1 MKLSMRFSVPLW
13 TLLVF
18 SAFLKSSQAQNISNC
33 ATGTLNITTTTTTAD
48 VTFQLDP
55 NCSLTVGS
63 NMSENS
69 LITGLTPGAV
79 YHIVL
84 NCSGSCNVSNITTKP
99 ETVSLTVTNITT
111 SSMFVSWTKPVGS
124 SSFYK
129 VQWTVGGTNF
139 SVNVNV
145 TSYTIT
151 NLTAGV
157 QYEITVTAVADDNYT
172 EGQSAT
178 VTIYTKPEKV
188 NDLNVSEIRT
198 SSIFLNW
205 TEPQGQRSFYRV
217 EWTDGTINMNKTVT
231 ETKVNVTELTPGANY
246 TFTVIAVA
254 GDNNTQSDVATLS
267 QYTKPEKVNDLNVSE
282 IRTSSIFLN
291 WTEPQGQRSFY
302 RVEWT
307 DGTINM
313 NKTVTETK
321 VNVTELTPGVN
332 YTFTVIAVAGD
343 NSTQSDVATLSQY
356 TKPEVVT
363 SLSAVNVT
371 TSSVF
376 VSWTKPVGNS
386 SFYKVQWTNFS
397 VNVNVTSYTITNL
410 TAGVQYEIT
419 VTAVADDNYT
429 EGQNA
434 TVTIYTKP
442 EKVNDLT
449 VSEIRTSSIFLNWT
463 EPQGQRSFYR
473 VEWTDGT
480 INMNK
485 TVTETKVNVTE
496 LTPGV
501 NYTFTVIAVAGDNN
515 TQSDVAT
522 LSQYTKPEKVND
534 LNVSEIRT
542 SSIFLNWTEPQGQRS
557 FYRVEWTDGTIN
569 MNKTVT
575 ETKVN
580 VTELTPGVNYTF
592 TVIAVA
598 GDNNTQ
604 SDVATLSQYTKPE
617 VVTSLSAVNVTTSSV
632 FVSWTKPVGNSSFY
646 KVQWTVG
653 GTSASVTV
661 SDTFKNI
668 INLTAGVQY
677 EINVTA
683 VAGDGSTKGQ
693 SATVTNYTKP
703 EKVNDLT
710 VSEIRTSS
718 IFLNWTE
725 PQGQRSFYRVEWTDG
740 TINMNKTVTE
750 TKVNV
755 TELTPGAN
763 YTFTVIA
770 VAGDNNTQSDVATLS
785 QYTKPEV
792 VTSLSAVN
800 VTTSSVFVSWTK
812 PVGSSSFYKVQWT
825 NFSVNVS
832 DTFKSITNLTAGVQ
846 YEITVT
852 AVADDNCTEGQ
863 NATVTIYT
871 KPEKVND
878 LTVSEIRTSSIF
890 LNWTEPQGQRSFYRV
905 EWTDG
910 TINMNKTVTETKVNV
925 TELTPG
931 ANYTFTVIAVAGD
944 NNTQSDVATLSQYT
958 KPEVVTSLSAVNVT
972 TSSVFVSWTKPV
984 GSSSFYIV
992 QWTNFSVNV
1001 SDTFKSIT
1009 NLTAGVQYEITV
1021 TAVADDN
1028 CTEGQNAT
1036 VTIYTKPEKVNDLTV
1051 SEIRTSSIFLNWT
1064 EPQGQRSFYRVEWTD
1079 GTINM
1084 NKTVT
1089 ETKVN
1094 VTELTPG
1101 ANYTFTVIAV
1111 AGDNNTQS
1119 DVATLSQY
1127 TKPEVV
1133 TSLSAVNVTT
1143 SSVFVSWT
1151 KPVGSSSFYIV
1162 QWTNFSVN
1170 VSDTFKS
1177 ITNLT
1182 AGVQYEITVTAVAGD
1197 GSTEGQS
1204 ATVTNYTKP
1213 EKVNDL
1219 TVSEIR
1225 TSSIFLNW
1233 TEPQGQRSFYR
1244 VEWTDGTINMNKT
1257 VTETKVNVTELTP
1270 GANYTFT
1277 VIAVAG
1283 DNNTQ
1288 SDVATL
1294 SQYTKPEVV
1303 TSLSAVNVTTSS
1315 VFVSW
1320 TKPVGSSSFYKVQWT
1335 VGGTSASVT
1344 VSDTFKNIIN
1354 LTAGVQYEI
1363 TVTAV
1368 AGDGSTEGQ
1377 SATVTN
1383 YTKPEKVNDLTVSEI
1398 RTSSIFLNWTEPQG
1412 QRSFY
1417 RVEWT
1422 DGTINM
1428 NKTVTETKVNVTE
1441 LTPGVNY
1448 TFTVI
1453 AVAGDNNTQ
1462 SDVATLSQYT
1472 KPEVVTSLSAVN
1484 VTTSSIFVSWTKPV
1498 GNSSFYKV
1506 QWTVGGTSAS
1516 INVNETFYNI
1526 INLTA
1531 GVQYEITVTAVADDN
1546 CTEGQNATVTIYTKP
1561 EKVNDLTVSEIRMS
1575 SIFLNWTEPQ
1585 GQRSF
1590 YRVEWTDGTINMNKT
1605 VTETKVN
1612 VTELTPGANYT
1623 FTVIAVAGDNNTQ
1636 SDVATLSQ
1644 YTKPEVVTSLSA
1656 VNVTT
1661 SSVFVSWTKPV
1672 GSSSF
1677 YIVQWTVGGTS
1688 ASVTVSDTFKSITNL
1703 TAGVQYEITV
1713 TAVAGDGST
1722 KGQSA
1727 TVTNYTK
1734 PEKVNDLTV
1743 SEIRT
1748 SSIFLNWTEPQG
1760 QRSFY
1765 RVEWT
1770 DGTINMN
1777 KTVTETK
1784 VNVTELTP
1792 GVNYTFTVIAVAGD
1806 NNTQSDVATLSQYTK
1821 PEVVT
1826 SLSAVNVTTSSI
1838 FVSWTKPVG
1847 NSSFFKVQW
1856 TVGGTSA
1863 SINVNE
1869 TFYNIINLTA
1879 GVQYEITV
1887 TAVAGDGSTKGQ
1899 SATVTNYTR
1908 PEKPGNIS
1916 VTEGT
1921 NTLSIS
1927 WILPRGNI
1935 SYYQVKI
1942 SNENLVFTN
1951 SSQTMATTTSFTY
1964 LKPGRLYNITVTAF
1978 AGNFWNTSDQVSFAT
1993 VPKPPGSI
2001 IFSSRSNSSL
2011 QLQWATPDEMIGA
2024 PDIIYSITYQ
2034 AVGGLSQNT
2043 TSTQNNTL
2051 LSLLDSGTNYT
2062 VTVKTTGP
2070 GNLSSTVVQNSSFTL
2085 PNPVRN
2091 LIVSLESTTSLN
2103 VNWSNPLG
2111 VKSYYIY
2118 LVDTYND
2125 TGGLIYS
2132 TNITNNSISVPNL
2145 NPGTN
2150 YSVTVRTKAAEGS
2163 ESTVEKGFSYTM
2175 PKPVTNITVESVTT
2189 TSIKLTWSRQNDYKP
2204 SYSYLVIARQS
2215 GSEIKND
2222 STKNETYTFY
2232 NLTSG
2237 ELYTFSVFT
2246 VIAGVKSTEENT
2258 QSYTMPEAVSNI
2270 TAVGTTTSL
2279 SVSWTLVTG
2288 KVSSYS
2294 VVLNSAGQLVNSTD
2308 VNNQTT
2314 NIVFVDLTPGV
2325 IYCVQ
2330 LITKSGPFQSNSSPV
2345 CDATFP
2351 NPPGSITVQSQT
2363 VNSINFTW
2371 ALPQN
2376 MNHNQYNFSVTT
2388 TNNTFVTKDNW
2399 FLLGNLPSGSPYNIS
2414 VVTVGVTGYKSTSV
2428 TTVNYTRPFPVSNL
2442 TQTEITTNA
2451 VTLVWTQQESKLSYS
2466 YWVQVTN
2473 ESNVTVNKLNVNITN
2488 ATIRNLR
2495 SGSNFN
2501 FTVTTLTADGT
2512 QADPVTVS
2520 YFTRPYGIT
2529 ELEAETINTTA
2540 INLNWTK
2547 PAEYRADYKYRVA
2560 TSGCAYKNNTLGQET
2575 IQISGLDP
2583 GTNCTFCVSVM
2594 AANGIEG
2601 QTVCTSQYTK
2611 PETVQPTISGH
2622 SNSSITVTWMKPKG
2636 NVERYSL
2643 YLTPNTTI
2651 QSLNSLNTSYQF
2663 ENLSAGRA
2671 YSVMLTTI
2679 SGPFNASSELV
2690 TNATLPNPPGT
2701 IEILNKTTSSIETQW
2716 TEAPLMTGANF
2727 YYRLTYTSSQQ
2738 SNNTNTTNT
2747 RMNISSL
2754 SSGTSYNISVKT
2766 VGELEF
2772 QSEMVYVYM
2781 VTTRPLAVQ
2790 ELTATPG
2797 ETHIT
2802 VNWTNPPDYK
2812 NSYKY
2817 FLSWNQTNS
2826 QMQNCTVTQT
2836 MYNITNL
2843 EPGQCYSIYVTTE
2856 TSDETRGAPVMITKC
2871 TNASPVTILGC
2882 QGPNDNTAQ
2891 IILSCTTP
2899 HGQHTGFQMIVNGN
2913 NISAT
2918 ASCNYTIS
2926 GLNHNTIYNVTVITL
2941 SHGNPSIPVYRECST
2956 GIPITTIAVGVSVAV
2971 FLILFSV
2978 LIAFIIY
2985 WKRLAKKES
2994 PDIQIESLRAK
3005 VSVAV
3010 SVEDF
3015 EAYYKKQRADSN
3027 CGFAEEFEDLK
3038 VVGTAQ
3044 SKLHALN
3051 VENKPKNR
3059 YNNVLPYDSSRVK
3072 LSILHGSPSDDY
3084 INANYMPGYNSR
3096 KEFIAAQGPLP
3107 TTVND
3112 FWRMIW
3118 EKNVQTLVMLTRC
3131 NEQGR
3136 VKCEQYWSSG
3146 TKRCDNIIVKATSEI
3161 TLEDWTLR
3169 DFDIKNV
3176 KTAETRAVRHFHFT
3190 AWPDHGVPETTELLI
3205 SFRHLVREHMN
3216 QYSKHSPT
3224 VVHCSA
3230 GVGRTGT
3237 FIAIDRLIFQIER
3250 ENTVDVFG
3258 IVHDL
3263 RMHRPLM
3270 VQTEDQYVFLNQCA
3284 LDIIRSRTGTNVDL
3298 IYQNTAAIYENI
3310 GPKKGAPKNGYH
3322 NS

>member
-178 VTIYTKPEKV
+178 VTIYTKPE
-188 NDLNVSEIRT
+188 
-198 SSIFLNW
+198 
-205 TEPQGQRSFYRV
+205 
-217 EWTDGTINMNKTVT
+217 
-231 ETKVNVTELTPGANY
+231 
-246 TFTVIAVA
+246 
-254 GDNNTQSDVATLS
+254 
-267 QYTKPEKVNDLNVSE
+267 
-282 IRTSSIFLN
+282 
-291 WTEPQGQRSFY
+291 
-302 RVEWT
+302 
-307 DGTINM
+307 
-313 NKTVTETK
+313 
-321 VNVTELTPGVN
+321 
-332 YTFTVIAVAGD
+332 
-343 NSTQSDVATLSQY
+343 
-356 TKPEVVT
+356 VVT

-376 VSWTKPVGNS
+376 VSWTKPVGS
-386 SFYKVQWTNFS
+386 
-397 VNVNVTSYTITNL
+397 
-410 TAGVQYEIT
+410 
-419 VTAVADDNYT
+419 
-429 EGQNA
+429 
-434 TVTIYTKP
+434 
-442 EKVNDLT
+442 
-449 VSEIRTSSIFLNWT
+449 
-463 EPQGQRSFYR
+463 
-473 VEWTDGT
+473 
-480 INMNK
+480 
-485 TVTETKVNVTE
+485 
-496 LTPGV
+496 
-501 NYTFTVIAVAGDNN
+501 
-515 TQSDVAT
+515 
-522 LSQYTKPEKVND
+522 
-534 LNVSEIRT
+534 
-542 SSIFLNWTEPQGQRS
+542 
-557 FYRVEWTDGTIN
+557 
-569 MNKTVT
+569 
-575 ETKVN
+575 
-580 VTELTPGVNYTF
+580 
-592 TVIAVA
+592 
-598 GDNNTQ
+598 
-604 SDVATLSQYTKPE
+604 
-617 VVTSLSAVNVTTSSV
+617 
-632 FVSWTKPVGNSSFY
+632 SSFY

-677 EINVTA
+677 EITVTA
-683 VAGDGSTKGQ
+683 VAGDGSTEGQ
-693 SATVTNYTKP
+693 SATVTN
-703 EKVNDLT
+703 
-710 VSEIRTSS
+710 
-718 IFLNWTE
+718 
-725 PQGQRSFYRVEWTDG
+725 
-740 TINMNKTVTE
+740 
-750 TKVNV
+750 
-755 TELTPGAN
+755 
-763 YTFTVIA
+763 
-770 VAGDNNTQSDVATLS
+770 
-785 QYTKPEV
+785 YTKPEV

-812 PVGSSSFYKVQWT
+812 PVGSSSFYK
-825 NFSVNVS
+825 
-832 DTFKSITNLTAGVQ
+832 
-846 YEITVT
+846 
-852 AVADDNCTEGQ
+852 
-863 NATVTIYT
+863 
-871 KPEKVND
+871 
-878 LTVSEIRTSSIF
+878 
-890 LNWTEPQGQRSFYRV
+890 
-905 EWTDG
+905 
-910 TINMNKTVTETKVNV
+910 
-925 TELTPG
+925 
-931 ANYTFTVIAVAGD
+931 
-944 NNTQSDVATLSQYT
+944 
-958 KPEVVTSLSAVNVT
+958 
-972 TSSVFVSWTKPV
+972 
-984 GSSSFYIV
+984 V

-1344 VSDTFKNIIN
+1344 VSDTFKNITNLTAGVQYEITVTAVAGDGSTEGQSATVTNYTKPEVVTSLSAVNVTTSSVFVSWTKPVGSSSFYKVQWTVGGTSASVTVSDTFKNITN

-1453 AVAGDNNTQ
+1453 AVAGDN
-1462 SDVATLSQYT
+1462 S
-1472 KPEVVTSLSAVN
+1472 
-1484 VTTSSIFVSWTKPV
+1484 
-1498 GNSSFYKV
+1498 
-1506 QWTVGGTSAS
+1506 
-1516 INVNETFYNI
+1516 
-1526 INLTA
+1526 
-1531 GVQYEITVTAVADDN
+1531 
-1546 CTEGQNATVTIYTKP
+1546 
-1561 EKVNDLTVSEIRMS
+1561 
-1575 SIFLNWTEPQ
+1575 
-1585 GQRSF
+1585 
-1590 YRVEWTDGTINMNKT
+1590 
-1605 VTETKVN
+1605 
-1612 VTELTPGANYT
+1612 
-1623 FTVIAVAGDNNTQ
+1623 TQ

-1672 GSSSF
+1672 GNSSF
-1677 YIVQWTVGGTS
+1677 YKVQWTVGGTS
-1688 ASVTVSDTFKSITNL
+1688 ASV
-1703 TAGVQYEITV
+1703 
-1713 TAVAGDGST
+1713 
-1722 KGQSA
+1722 
-1727 TVTNYTK
+1727 
-1734 PEKVNDLTV
+1734 
-1743 SEIRT
+1743 
-1748 SSIFLNWTEPQG
+1748 
-1760 QRSFY
+1760 
-1765 RVEWT
+1765 
-1770 DGTINMN
+1770 
-1777 KTVTETK
+1777 
-1784 VNVTELTP
+1784 
-1792 GVNYTFTVIAVAGD
+1792 
-1806 NNTQSDVATLSQYTK
+1806 
-1821 PEVVT
+1821 
-1826 SLSAVNVTTSSI
+1826 
-1838 FVSWTKPVG
+1838 
-1847 NSSFFKVQW
+1847 
-1856 TVGGTSA
+1856 
-1863 SINVNE
+1863 NVNE

-2414 VVTVGVTGYKSTSV
+2414 VVTVGVMGYKSTSV

>member
-48 VTFQLDP
+48 VKFQLDS
-55 NCSLTVGS
+55 NCSLTVGG
-63 NMSENS
+63 NMSEKG

-84 NCSGSCNVSNITTKP
+84 NCSGSCNVSNIATKP
-99 ETVSLTVTNITT
+99 ETVSLTVTDITT
-111 SSMFVSWTKPVGS
+111 SSMFVSWTKPVGN

-129 VQWTVGGTNF
+129 VQWTDGGT
-139 SVNVNV
+139 SAPV
-145 TSYTIT
+145 TVSDTFKIIT

-157 QYEITVTAVADDNYT
+157 QYEINVTAVADDNHT

-178 VTIYTKPEKV
+178 VTNYTKPEKV
-188 NDLNVSEIRT
+188 NDLTVSET
-198 SSIFLNW
+198 
-205 TEPQGQRSFYRV
+205 
-217 EWTDGTINMNKTVT
+217 
-231 ETKVNVTELTPGANY
+231 
-246 TFTVIAVA
+246 
-254 GDNNTQSDVATLS
+254 
-267 QYTKPEKVNDLNVSE
+267 
-282 IRTSSIFLN
+282 RTSSIFLN

-332 YTFTVIAVAGD
+332 YTFTVTAVAGD

-363 SLSAVNVT
+363 SLSVVNVT
-371 TSSVF
+371 TSSMF

-386 SFYKVQWTNFS
+386 FFYKVQWTNFS
-397 VNVNVTSYTITNL
+397 VNVSDTFKIITNL
-410 TAGVQYEIT
+410 TAGVQYEIN
-419 VTAVADDNYT
+419 VTAVAGDDNYT
-429 EGQNA
+429 EGQSA
-434 TVTIYTKP
+434 TVTNYTKP

-449 VSEIRTSSIFLNWT
+449 VSETRTSSIFLNWT

-501 NYTFTVIAVAGDNN
+501 NYTFTVTAVAGDNS

-522 LSQYTKPEKVND
+522 LSQYTKPEVVTSLSVVNVTTSAISVSWTKPVGNSFFYKVQWTNFSVNVSDTFKIITNLTAGVQYEINVTAVAGDGSTKGQSATVTNYTKPEKVND
-534 LNVSEIRT
+534 LTVSETRT

-592 TVIAVA
+592 TVTAVA
-598 GDNNTQ
+598 GDN
-604 SDVATLSQYTKPE
+604 S
-617 VVTSLSAVNVTTSSV
+617 
-632 FVSWTKPVGNSSFY
+632 
-646 KVQWTVG
+646 
-653 GTSASVTV
+653 
-661 SDTFKNI
+661 
-668 INLTAGVQY
+668 
-677 EINVTA
+677 
-683 VAGDGSTKGQ
+683 
-693 SATVTNYTKP
+693 
-703 EKVNDLT
+703 
-710 VSEIRTSS
+710 
-718 IFLNWTE
+718 
-725 PQGQRSFYRVEWTDG
+725 
-740 TINMNKTVTE
+740 
-750 TKVNV
+750 
-755 TELTPGAN
+755 
-763 YTFTVIA
+763 
-770 VAGDNNTQSDVATLS
+770 
-785 QYTKPEV
+785 
-792 VTSLSAVN
+792 
-800 VTTSSVFVSWTK
+800 
-812 PVGSSSFYKVQWT
+812 
-825 NFSVNVS
+825 
-832 DTFKSITNLTAGVQ
+832 
-846 YEITVT
+846 
-852 AVADDNCTEGQ
+852 
-863 NATVTIYT
+863 
-871 KPEKVND
+871 
-878 LTVSEIRTSSIF
+878 
-890 LNWTEPQGQRSFYRV
+890 
-905 EWTDG
+905 
-910 TINMNKTVTETKVNV
+910 
-925 TELTPG
+925 
-931 ANYTFTVIAVAGD
+931 
-944 NNTQSDVATLSQYT
+944 
-958 KPEVVTSLSAVNVT
+958 
-972 TSSVFVSWTKPV
+972 
-984 GSSSFYIV
+984 
-992 QWTNFSVNV
+992 
-1001 SDTFKSIT
+1001 
-1009 NLTAGVQYEITV
+1009 
-1021 TAVADDN
+1021 
-1028 CTEGQNAT
+1028 
-1036 VTIYTKPEKVNDLTV
+1036 
-1051 SEIRTSSIFLNWT
+1051 
-1064 EPQGQRSFYRVEWTD
+1064 
-1079 GTINM
+1079 
-1084 NKTVT
+1084 
-1089 ETKVN
+1089 
-1094 VTELTPG
+1094 
-1101 ANYTFTVIAV
+1101 
-1111 AGDNNTQS
+1111 
-1119 DVATLSQY
+1119 
-1127 TKPEVV
+1127 
-1133 TSLSAVNVTT
+1133 
-1143 SSVFVSWT
+1143 
-1151 KPVGSSSFYIV
+1151 
-1162 QWTNFSVN
+1162 
-1170 VSDTFKS
+1170 
-1177 ITNLT
+1177 
-1182 AGVQYEITVTAVAGD
+1182 
-1197 GSTEGQS
+1197 
-1204 ATVTNYTKP
+1204 
-1213 EKVNDL
+1213 
-1219 TVSEIR
+1219 
-1225 TSSIFLNW
+1225 
-1233 TEPQGQRSFYR
+1233 
-1244 VEWTDGTINMNKT
+1244 
-1257 VTETKVNVTELTP
+1257 
-1270 GANYTFT
+1270 
-1277 VIAVAG
+1277 
-1283 DNNTQ
+1283 
-1288 SDVATL
+1288 
-1294 SQYTKPEVV
+1294 
-1303 TSLSAVNVTTSS
+1303 
-1315 VFVSW
+1315 
-1320 TKPVGSSSFYKVQWT
+1320 
-1335 VGGTSASVT
+1335 
-1344 VSDTFKNIIN
+1344 
-1354 LTAGVQYEI
+1354 
-1363 TVTAV
+1363 
-1368 AGDGSTEGQ
+1368 
-1377 SATVTN
+1377 
-1383 YTKPEKVNDLTVSEI
+1383 
-1398 RTSSIFLNWTEPQG
+1398 
-1412 QRSFY
+1412 
-1417 RVEWT
+1417 
-1422 DGTINM
+1422 
-1428 NKTVTETKVNVTE
+1428 
-1441 LTPGVNY
+1441 
-1448 TFTVI
+1448 
-1453 AVAGDNNTQ
+1453 TQ

-1484 VTTSSIFVSWTKPV
+1484 VTTSSILVSWTKPV
-1498 GNSSFYKV
+1498 GNSFFYKV
-1506 QWTVGGTSAS
+1506 QWTNFSV
-1516 INVNETFYNI
+1516 NVNETFYNI

-1531 GVQYEITVTAVADDN
+1531 GVQYEIN
-1546 CTEGQNATVTIYTKP
+1546 
-1561 EKVNDLTVSEIRMS
+1561 
-1575 SIFLNWTEPQ
+1575 
-1585 GQRSF
+1585 
-1590 YRVEWTDGTINMNKT
+1590 
-1605 VTETKVN
+1605 
-1612 VTELTPGANYT
+1612 
-1623 FTVIAVAGDNNTQ
+1623 
-1636 SDVATLSQ
+1636 
-1644 YTKPEVVTSLSA
+1644 
-1656 VNVTT
+1656 
-1661 SSVFVSWTKPV
+1661 
-1672 GSSSF
+1672 
-1677 YIVQWTVGGTS
+1677 
-1688 ASVTVSDTFKSITNL
+1688 
-1703 TAGVQYEITV
+1703 
-1713 TAVAGDGST
+1713 
-1722 KGQSA
+1722 
-1727 TVTNYTK
+1727 
-1734 PEKVNDLTV
+1734 
-1743 SEIRT
+1743 
-1748 SSIFLNWTEPQG
+1748 
-1760 QRSFY
+1760 
-1765 RVEWT
+1765 
-1770 DGTINMN
+1770 
-1777 KTVTETK
+1777 
-1784 VNVTELTP
+1784 
-1792 GVNYTFTVIAVAGD
+1792 
-1806 NNTQSDVATLSQYTK
+1806 
-1821 PEVVT
+1821 
-1826 SLSAVNVTTSSI
+1826 
-1838 FVSWTKPVG
+1838 
-1847 NSSFFKVQW
+1847 
-1856 TVGGTSA
+1856 
-1863 SINVNE
+1863 
-1869 TFYNIINLTA
+1869 
-1879 GVQYEITV
+1879 V

-1942 SNENLVFTN
+1942 SNENLFTN

-1978 AGNFWNTSDQVSFAT
+1978 AGNLWNTSDQVSFAT

-2024 PDIIYSITYQ
+2024 PGIIYSITYQ

-2070 GNLSSTVVQNSSFTL
+2070 GNLSSTIVQNSSFTL

-2091 LIVSLESTTSLN
+2091 LIVSPESTTSLN

-2132 TNITNNSISVPNL
+2132 TNITNNSISVLNL
-2145 NPGTN
+2145 SPGTN
-2150 YSVTVRTKAAEGS
+2150 YSVAVRTKAAEGS

-2330 LITKSGPFQSNSSPV
+2330 LITKSGPFQSNSSRV

-2399 FLLGNLPSGSPYNIS
+2399 FLLGNLTSGSPFNIS
-2414 VVTVGVTGYKSTSV
+2414 VVTVGVMGYKSTSV

-2451 VTLVWTQQESKLSYS
+2451 VTLVWAQQESKLSYS

-2473 ESNVTVNKLNVNITN
+2473 ESNVTVNELNVNITN

-2560 TSGCAYKNNTLGQET
+2560 TSGCAYKNNTLEQET

-2622 SNSSITVTWMKPKG
+2622 SNSSITVTWTKPKG

-2663 ENLSAGRA
+2663 ENLPAGRA
-2671 YSVMLTTI
+2671 HSVMLTTI

-2701 IEILNKTTSSIETQW
+2701 IEILNKTTSSIETRW

-2727 YYRLTYTSSQQ
+2727 YYLLTYTSSQQ
-2738 SNNTNTTNT
+2738 SNNSTTNT

-2766 VGELEF
+2766 VGELGF
-2772 QSEMVYVYM
+2772 QSETVYVYM

-2797 ETHIT
+2797 ETYIT

-2826 QMQNCTVTQT
+2826 QMQNLIVTQT
-2836 MYNITNL
+2836 NYTIINL

-2856 TSDETRGAPVMITKC
+2856 TSDETQGAPVMITKC

-2956 GIPITTIAVGVSVAV
+2956 GIAITTIAVAVSVAV

>member
-356 TKPEVVT
+356 TKSEVVMR
-363 SLSAVNVT
+363 LSTVNVT
-371 TSSVF
+371 TSSIF

-419 VTAVADDNYT
+419 VTAVADDNCT

-434 TVTIYTKP
+434 TVTI
-442 EKVNDLT
+442 
-449 VSEIRTSSIFLNWT
+449 
-463 EPQGQRSFYR
+463 
-473 VEWTDGT
+473 
-480 INMNK
+480 
-485 TVTETKVNVTE
+485 
-496 LTPGV
+496 
-501 NYTFTVIAVAGDNN
+501 
-515 TQSDVAT
+515 
-522 LSQYTKPEKVND
+522 YTKPEKVND

>member
-522 LSQYTKPEKVND
+522 LSQYTKSEVVMRLSTVNVTTSSIFVSWTKPVGNSSFYKVQWTNFSVNVNVTSYTITNLTAGVQYEITVTAVADDNCTEGQNATVTIYTKPEKVND

-1526 INLTA
+1526 I
-1531 GVQYEITVTAVADDN
+1531 
-1546 CTEGQNATVTIYTKP
+1546 
-1561 EKVNDLTVSEIRMS
+1561 
-1575 SIFLNWTEPQ
+1575 
-1585 GQRSF
+1585 
-1590 YRVEWTDGTINMNKT
+1590 
-1605 VTETKVN
+1605 
-1612 VTELTPGANYT
+1612 
-1623 FTVIAVAGDNNTQ
+1623 
-1636 SDVATLSQ
+1636 
-1644 YTKPEVVTSLSA
+1644 
-1656 VNVTT
+1656 
-1661 SSVFVSWTKPV
+1661 
-1672 GSSSF
+1672 
-1677 YIVQWTVGGTS
+1677 
-1688 ASVTVSDTFKSITNL
+1688 NL

>member
-522 LSQYTKPEKVND
+522 LSQYTK
-534 LNVSEIRT
+534 S
-542 SSIFLNWTEPQGQRS
+542 
-557 FYRVEWTDGTIN
+557 
-569 MNKTVT
+569 
-575 ETKVN
+575 
-580 VTELTPGVNYTF
+580 
-592 TVIAVA
+592 
-598 GDNNTQ
+598 
-604 SDVATLSQYTKPE
+604 E
-617 VVTSLSAVNVTTSSV
+617 VVMRLSTVNVTTSSI

-646 KVQWTVG
+646 KVQWTNFSVNVNV
-653 GTSASVTV
+653 TSYTI
-661 SDTFKNI
+661 T
-668 INLTAGVQY
+668 NLTAGVQY
-677 EINVTA
+677 EITVTA
-683 VAGDGSTKGQ
+683 VADDNCTEGQ
-693 SATVTNYTKP
+693 NATVTIYTKP

>member
-522 LSQYTKPEKVND
+522 LSQYTKSEVVMRLSTVNVTTSSIFVSWTKPVGNSSFYKVQWTNFSVNVNVTSYTITNLTAGVQYEITVTAVADDNCTEGQNATVTIYTKPEKVND

-2175 PKPVTNITVESVTT
+2175 P
-2189 TSIKLTWSRQNDYKP
+2189 
-2204 SYSYLVIARQS
+2204 
-2215 GSEIKND
+2215 
-2222 STKNETYTFY
+2222 
-2232 NLTSG
+2232 
-2237 ELYTFSVFT
+2237 
-2246 VIAGVKSTEENT
+2246 
-2258 QSYTMPEAVSNI
+2258 EAVSNI

>member
-522 LSQYTKPEKVND
+522 LSQYTKSEVVMRLSTVNVTTSSIFVSWTKPVGNSSFYKVQWTNFSVNVNVTSYTITNLTAGVQYEITVTAVADDNCTEGQNATVTIYTKPEKVND

-1612 VTELTPGANYT
+1612 VTELTPGA
-1623 FTVIAVAGDNNTQ
+1623 
-1636 SDVATLSQ
+1636 
-1644 YTKPEVVTSLSA
+1644 
-1656 VNVTT
+1656 
-1661 SSVFVSWTKPV
+1661 
-1672 GSSSF
+1672 
-1677 YIVQWTVGGTS
+1677 
-1688 ASVTVSDTFKSITNL
+1688 
-1703 TAGVQYEITV
+1703 
-1713 TAVAGDGST
+1713 
-1722 KGQSA
+1722 
-1727 TVTNYTK
+1727 
-1734 PEKVNDLTV
+1734 
-1743 SEIRT
+1743 
-1748 SSIFLNWTEPQG
+1748 
-1760 QRSFY
+1760 
-1765 RVEWT
+1765 
-1770 DGTINMN
+1770 
-1777 KTVTETK
+1777 
-1784 VNVTELTP
+1784 
-1792 GVNYTFTVIAVAGD
+1792 NYTFTVIAVAGD

>member
-522 LSQYTKPEKVND
+522 LSQYTKSEVVMRLSTVN
-534 LNVSEIRT
+534 VTT
-542 SSIFLNWTEPQGQRS
+542 SSIFVSWTKPVGNSS
-557 FYRVEWTDGTIN
+557 FYKVQWTN
-569 MNKTVT
+569 FSVN
-575 ETKVN
+575 VN
-580 VTELTPGVNYTF
+580 VTSYTITNLTAGVQYEI
-592 TVIAVA
+592 TVTAVA
-598 GDNNTQ
+598 DDNCTEGQN
-604 SDVATLSQYTKPE
+604 ATVTIYTKPE

>member
-434 TVTIYTKP
+434 TVTI
-442 EKVNDLT
+442 
-449 VSEIRTSSIFLNWT
+449 
-463 EPQGQRSFYR
+463 
-473 VEWTDGT
+473 
-480 INMNK
+480 
-485 TVTETKVNVTE
+485 
-496 LTPGV
+496 
-501 NYTFTVIAVAGDNN
+501 
-515 TQSDVAT
+515 
-522 LSQYTKPEKVND
+522 
-534 LNVSEIRT
+534 
-542 SSIFLNWTEPQGQRS
+542 
-557 FYRVEWTDGTIN
+557 
-569 MNKTVT
+569 
-575 ETKVN
+575 
-580 VTELTPGVNYTF
+580 
-592 TVIAVA
+592 
-598 GDNNTQ
+598 
-604 SDVATLSQYTKPE
+604 YTKPE

>member
-522 LSQYTKPEKVND
+522 LSQYTKSEVVMRLSTVNVTTSSIFVSWTKPVGNSSFYKVQWTNFSVNVNVTSYTITNLTAGVQYEITVTAVADDNCTEGQNATVTIYTKPEKVND

-653 GTSASVTV
+653 GTSASVT
-661 SDTFKNI
+661 
-668 INLTAGVQY
+668 
-677 EINVTA
+677 
-683 VAGDGSTKGQ
+683 
-693 SATVTNYTKP
+693 
-703 EKVNDLT
+703 
-710 VSEIRTSS
+710 
-718 IFLNWTE
+718 
-725 PQGQRSFYRVEWTDG
+725 
-740 TINMNKTVTE
+740 
-750 TKVNV
+750 
-755 TELTPGAN
+755 
-763 YTFTVIA
+763 
-770 VAGDNNTQSDVATLS
+770 
-785 QYTKPEV
+785 
-792 VTSLSAVN
+792 
-800 VTTSSVFVSWTK
+800 
-812 PVGSSSFYKVQWT
+812 
-825 NFSVNVS
+825 VS

>member
-522 LSQYTKPEKVND
+522 LSQYTKSEVVMRLSTVNVTTSSIFVSWTKPVGNSSFYKVQWTNFSVNVNVTSYTITNLTAGVQYEITVTAVADDNCTEGQNATVTIYTKPEKVND

-1036 VTIYTKPEKVNDLTV
+1036 VTI
-1051 SEIRTSSIFLNWT
+1051 
-1064 EPQGQRSFYRVEWTD
+1064 
-1079 GTINM
+1079 
-1084 NKTVT
+1084 
-1089 ETKVN
+1089 
-1094 VTELTPG
+1094 
-1101 ANYTFTVIAV
+1101 
-1111 AGDNNTQS
+1111 
-1119 DVATLSQY
+1119 
-1127 TKPEVV
+1127 
-1133 TSLSAVNVTT
+1133 
-1143 SSVFVSWT
+1143 
-1151 KPVGSSSFYIV
+1151 
-1162 QWTNFSVN
+1162 
-1170 VSDTFKS
+1170 
-1177 ITNLT
+1177 
-1182 AGVQYEITVTAVAGD
+1182 
-1197 GSTEGQS
+1197 
-1204 ATVTNYTKP
+1204 YTKP

>member
-522 LSQYTKPEKVND
+522 LSQYTKSEVVMRLSTVNVTTSSIFVSWTKPVGNSSFYKVQWTNFSVNVNVTSYTITNLTAGVQYEITVTAVADDNCTEGQNATVTIYTKPEKVND

-1177 ITNLT
+1177 IT
-1182 AGVQYEITVTAVAGD
+1182 
-1197 GSTEGQS
+1197 
-1204 ATVTNYTKP
+1204 
-1213 EKVNDL
+1213 
-1219 TVSEIR
+1219 
-1225 TSSIFLNW
+1225 
-1233 TEPQGQRSFYR
+1233 
-1244 VEWTDGTINMNKT
+1244 
-1257 VTETKVNVTELTP
+1257 
-1270 GANYTFT
+1270 
-1277 VIAVAG
+1277 
-1283 DNNTQ
+1283 
-1288 SDVATL
+1288 
-1294 SQYTKPEVV
+1294 
-1303 TSLSAVNVTTSS
+1303 
-1315 VFVSW
+1315 
-1320 TKPVGSSSFYKVQWT
+1320 
-1335 VGGTSASVT
+1335 
-1344 VSDTFKNIIN
+1344 N

>member
-178 VTIYTKPEKV
+178 VTI
-188 NDLNVSEIRT
+188 
-198 SSIFLNW
+198 
-205 TEPQGQRSFYRV
+205 
-217 EWTDGTINMNKTVT
+217 
-231 ETKVNVTELTPGANY
+231 
-246 TFTVIAVA
+246 
-254 GDNNTQSDVATLS
+254 
-267 QYTKPEKVNDLNVSE
+267 
-282 IRTSSIFLN
+282 
-291 WTEPQGQRSFY
+291 
-302 RVEWT
+302 
-307 DGTINM
+307 
-313 NKTVTETK
+313 
-321 VNVTELTPGVN
+321 
-332 YTFTVIAVAGD
+332 
-343 NSTQSDVATLSQY
+343 
-356 TKPEVVT
+356 
-363 SLSAVNVT
+363 
-371 TSSVF
+371 
-376 VSWTKPVGNS
+376 
-386 SFYKVQWTNFS
+386 
-397 VNVNVTSYTITNL
+397 
-410 TAGVQYEIT
+410 
-419 VTAVADDNYT
+419 
-429 EGQNA
+429 
-434 TVTIYTKP
+434 
-442 EKVNDLT
+442 
-449 VSEIRTSSIFLNWT
+449 
-463 EPQGQRSFYR
+463 
-473 VEWTDGT
+473 
-480 INMNK
+480 
-485 TVTETKVNVTE
+485 
-496 LTPGV
+496 
-501 NYTFTVIAVAGDNN
+501 
-515 TQSDVAT
+515 
-522 LSQYTKPEKVND
+522 YTKPEKVND

>member
-522 LSQYTKPEKVND
+522 LSQYTKSEVVMRLSTVNVTTSSIFVSWTKPVGNSSFYKVQWTNFSVNVNVTSYTITNLTAGVQYEITVTAVADDNCTEGQNATVTIYTKPEKVND

-1036 VTIYTKPEKVNDLTV
+1036 VTI
-1051 SEIRTSSIFLNWT
+1051 
-1064 EPQGQRSFYRVEWTD
+1064 
-1079 GTINM
+1079 
-1084 NKTVT
+1084 
-1089 ETKVN
+1089 
-1094 VTELTPG
+1094 
-1101 ANYTFTVIAV
+1101 
-1111 AGDNNTQS
+1111 
-1119 DVATLSQY
+1119 Y

>member
-522 LSQYTKPEKVND
+522 LSQYTKSEVVMRLSTVNVTTSSIFVSWTKPVGNSSFYKVQWTNFSVNVNVTSYTITNLTAGVQYEITVTAVADDNCTEGQNATVTIYTKPEKVND

-1383 YTKPEKVNDLTVSEI
+1383 
-1398 RTSSIFLNWTEPQG
+1398 
-1412 QRSFY
+1412 
-1417 RVEWT
+1417 
-1422 DGTINM
+1422 
-1428 NKTVTETKVNVTE
+1428 
-1441 LTPGVNY
+1441 
-1448 TFTVI
+1448 
-1453 AVAGDNNTQ
+1453 
-1462 SDVATLSQYT
+1462 
-1472 KPEVVTSLSAVN
+1472 
-1484 VTTSSIFVSWTKPV
+1484 
-1498 GNSSFYKV
+1498 
-1506 QWTVGGTSAS
+1506 
-1516 INVNETFYNI
+1516 
-1526 INLTA
+1526 
-1531 GVQYEITVTAVADDN
+1531 
-1546 CTEGQNATVTIYTKP
+1546 YTKP

>member
-231 ETKVNVTELTPGANY
+231 ETKVNVTELTPGVNY

-267 QYTKPEKVNDLNVSE
+267 Q
-282 IRTSSIFLN
+282 
-291 WTEPQGQRSFY
+291 
-302 RVEWT
+302 
-307 DGTINM
+307 
-313 NKTVTETK
+313 
-321 VNVTELTPGVN
+321 
-332 YTFTVIAVAGD
+332 
-343 NSTQSDVATLSQY
+343 
-356 TKPEVVT
+356 
-363 SLSAVNVT
+363 
-371 TSSVF
+371 
-376 VSWTKPVGNS
+376 
-386 SFYKVQWTNFS
+386 
-397 VNVNVTSYTITNL
+397 
-410 TAGVQYEIT
+410 
-419 VTAVADDNYT
+419 
-429 EGQNA
+429 
-434 TVTIYTKP
+434 YTKP

-522 LSQYTKPEKVND
+522 LSQYTKSEVVMRLSTVNVTTSSIFVSWTKPVGNSSFYKVQWTNFSVNVNVTSYTITNLTAGVQYEITVTAVADDNCTEGQNATVTIYTKPEKVND

>member
-449 VSEIRTSSIFLNWT
+449 
-463 EPQGQRSFYR
+463 
-473 VEWTDGT
+473 
-480 INMNK
+480 
-485 TVTETKVNVTE
+485 
-496 LTPGV
+496 
-501 NYTFTVIAVAGDNN
+501 
-515 TQSDVAT
+515 
-522 LSQYTKPEKVND
+522 
-534 LNVSEIRT
+534 VSEIRT

>member
-522 LSQYTKPEKVND
+522 LSQYTKSEVVMRLSTVNVTTSSIFVSWTKPVGNSSFYKVQWTNFSVNVNVTSYTITNLTAGVQYEITVTAVADDNCTEGQNATVTIYTKPEKVND

-1441 LTPGVNY
+1441 LTPGV
-1448 TFTVI
+1448 
-1453 AVAGDNNTQ
+1453 
-1462 SDVATLSQYT
+1462 
-1472 KPEVVTSLSAVN
+1472 
-1484 VTTSSIFVSWTKPV
+1484 
-1498 GNSSFYKV
+1498 
-1506 QWTVGGTSAS
+1506 
-1516 INVNETFYNI
+1516 
-1526 INLTA
+1526 
-1531 GVQYEITVTAVADDN
+1531 
-1546 CTEGQNATVTIYTKP
+1546 
-1561 EKVNDLTVSEIRMS
+1561 
-1575 SIFLNWTEPQ
+1575 
-1585 GQRSF
+1585 
-1590 YRVEWTDGTINMNKT
+1590 
-1605 VTETKVN
+1605 
-1612 VTELTPGANYT
+1612 NYT

>member
-522 LSQYTKPEKVND
+522 LSQYTK
-534 LNVSEIRT
+534 S
-542 SSIFLNWTEPQGQRS
+542 
-557 FYRVEWTDGTIN
+557 
-569 MNKTVT
+569 
-575 ETKVN
+575 
-580 VTELTPGVNYTF
+580 
-592 TVIAVA
+592 
-598 GDNNTQ
+598 
-604 SDVATLSQYTKPE
+604 E
-617 VVTSLSAVNVTTSSV
+617 VVMRLSTVNVTTSSI

>member
-522 LSQYTKPEKVND
+522 LSQYTKSEVVMRLSTVNVTTSSIFVSWTKPVGNSSFYKVQWTNFSVNVNVTSYTITNLTAGVQYEITVTAVADDNCTEGQNATVTIYTKPEKVND

-1546 CTEGQNATVTIYTKP
+1546 CTEGQNATVTI
-1561 EKVNDLTVSEIRMS
+1561 
-1575 SIFLNWTEPQ
+1575 
-1585 GQRSF
+1585 
-1590 YRVEWTDGTINMNKT
+1590 
-1605 VTETKVN
+1605 
-1612 VTELTPGANYT
+1612 
-1623 FTVIAVAGDNNTQ
+1623 
-1636 SDVATLSQ
+1636 

>member
-522 LSQYTKPEKVND
+522 LSQYTKSEVVMRLSTVNVTTSSIFVSWTKPVGNSSFYKVQWTNFSVNVNVTSYTITNLTAGVQYEITVTAVADDNCTEGQNATVTIYTKPEKVND

-1383 YTKPEKVNDLTVSEI
+1383 
-1398 RTSSIFLNWTEPQG
+1398 
-1412 QRSFY
+1412 
-1417 RVEWT
+1417 
-1422 DGTINM
+1422 
-1428 NKTVTETKVNVTE
+1428 
-1441 LTPGVNY
+1441 
-1448 TFTVI
+1448 
-1453 AVAGDNNTQ
+1453 
-1462 SDVATLSQYT
+1462 YT

>member
-1 MKLSMRFSVPLW
+1 
-13 TLLVF
+13 
-18 SAFLKSSQAQNISNC
+18 
-33 ATGTLNITTTTTTAD
+33 
-48 VTFQLDP
+48 
-55 NCSLTVGS
+55 
-63 NMSENS
+63 
-69 LITGLTPGAV
+69 
-79 YHIVL
+79 
-84 NCSGSCNVSNITTKP
+84 
-99 ETVSLTVTNITT
+99 
-111 SSMFVSWTKPVGS
+111 
-124 SSFYK
+124 
-129 VQWTVGGTNF
+129 
-139 SVNVNV
+139 
-145 TSYTIT
+145 
-151 NLTAGV
+151 
-157 QYEITVTAVADDNYT
+157 
-172 EGQSAT
+172 
-178 VTIYTKPEKV
+178 
-188 NDLNVSEIRT
+188 
-198 SSIFLNW
+198 
-205 TEPQGQRSFYRV
+205 
-217 EWTDGTINMNKTVT
+217 MNKTVT

-267 QYTKPEKVNDLNVSE
+267 QYTKS
-282 IRTSSIFLN
+282 
-291 WTEPQGQRSFY
+291 
-302 RVEWT
+302 
-307 DGTINM
+307 
-313 NKTVTETK
+313 
-321 VNVTELTPGVN
+321 
-332 YTFTVIAVAGD
+332 
-343 NSTQSDVATLSQY
+343 
-356 TKPEVVT
+356 EVVMR
-363 SLSAVNVT
+363 LSTVNVT
-371 TSSVF
+371 TSSIF

-419 VTAVADDNYT
+419 VTAVADDNCT

-449 VSEIRTSSIFLNWT
+449 
-463 EPQGQRSFYR
+463 
-473 VEWTDGT
+473 
-480 INMNK
+480 
-485 TVTETKVNVTE
+485 
-496 LTPGV
+496 
-501 NYTFTVIAVAGDNN
+501 
-515 TQSDVAT
+515 
-522 LSQYTKPEKVND
+522 
-534 LNVSEIRT
+534 VSEIRT

-632 FVSWTKPVGNSSFY
+632 FVSWTKPVGSSSFY

-677 EINVTA
+677 EITVTA
-683 VAGDGSTKGQ
+683 VAGDGSTEGQ
-693 SATVTNYTKP
+693 SATVTN
-703 EKVNDLT
+703 
-710 VSEIRTSS
+710 
-718 IFLNWTE
+718 
-725 PQGQRSFYRVEWTDG
+725 
-740 TINMNKTVTE
+740 
-750 TKVNV
+750 
-755 TELTPGAN
+755 
-763 YTFTVIA
+763 
-770 VAGDNNTQSDVATLS
+770 
-785 QYTKPEV
+785 YTKPEV

-812 PVGSSSFYKVQWT
+812 PVGSSSFYK
-825 NFSVNVS
+825 
-832 DTFKSITNLTAGVQ
+832 
-846 YEITVT
+846 
-852 AVADDNCTEGQ
+852 
-863 NATVTIYT
+863 
-871 KPEKVND
+871 
-878 LTVSEIRTSSIF
+878 
-890 LNWTEPQGQRSFYRV
+890 
-905 EWTDG
+905 
-910 TINMNKTVTETKVNV
+910 
-925 TELTPG
+925 
-931 ANYTFTVIAVAGD
+931 
-944 NNTQSDVATLSQYT
+944 
-958 KPEVVTSLSAVNVT
+958 
-972 TSSVFVSWTKPV
+972 
-984 GSSSFYIV
+984 V

-1344 VSDTFKNIIN
+1344 VSDTFKNITN

-1383 YTKPEKVNDLTVSEI
+1383 YTKPE
-1398 RTSSIFLNWTEPQG
+1398 
-1412 QRSFY
+1412 
-1417 RVEWT
+1417 
-1422 DGTINM
+1422 
-1428 NKTVTETKVNVTE
+1428 
-1441 LTPGVNY
+1441 
-1448 TFTVI
+1448 
-1453 AVAGDNNTQ
+1453 
-1462 SDVATLSQYT
+1462 
-1472 KPEVVTSLSAVN
+1472 VVTSLSAVN
-1484 VTTSSIFVSWTKPV
+1484 VTTSSVFVSWTKPV
-1498 GNSSFYKV
+1498 GSSSFYKV

-1516 INVNETFYNI
+1516 VTVSDTFKNI
-1526 INLTA
+1526 TNLTA
-1531 GVQYEITVTAVADDN
+1531 GVQYEITVTAVAGDGS
-1546 CTEGQNATVTIYTKP
+1546 TEGQSATVT
-1561 EKVNDLTVSEIRMS
+1561 N
-1575 SIFLNWTEPQ
+1575 
-1585 GQRSF
+1585 
-1590 YRVEWTDGTINMNKT
+1590 
-1605 VTETKVN
+1605 
-1612 VTELTPGANYT
+1612 
-1623 FTVIAVAGDNNTQ
+1623 
-1636 SDVATLSQ
+1636 

-1672 GSSSF
+1672 GNSSF
-1677 YIVQWTVGGTS
+1677 YKVQWTVGGTS
-1688 ASVTVSDTFKSITNL
+1688 ASV
-1703 TAGVQYEITV
+1703 
-1713 TAVAGDGST
+1713 
-1722 KGQSA
+1722 
-1727 TVTNYTK
+1727 
-1734 PEKVNDLTV
+1734 
-1743 SEIRT
+1743 
-1748 SSIFLNWTEPQG
+1748 
-1760 QRSFY
+1760 
-1765 RVEWT
+1765 
-1770 DGTINMN
+1770 
-1777 KTVTETK
+1777 
-1784 VNVTELTP
+1784 
-1792 GVNYTFTVIAVAGD
+1792 
-1806 NNTQSDVATLSQYTK
+1806 
-1821 PEVVT
+1821 
-1826 SLSAVNVTTSSI
+1826 
-1838 FVSWTKPVG
+1838 
-1847 NSSFFKVQW
+1847 
-1856 TVGGTSA
+1856 
-1863 SINVNE
+1863 NVNE

-2414 VVTVGVTGYKSTSV
+2414 VVTVGVMGYKSTSV

>member
-522 LSQYTKPEKVND
+522 LSQYTKSEVVMRLSTVNVTTSSIFVSWTKPVGNSSFYKVQWTNFSVNVNVTSYTITNLTAGVQYEITVTAVADDNCTEGQNATVTIYTKPEKVND

-863 NATVTIYT
+863 NATVTI
-871 KPEKVND
+871 
-878 LTVSEIRTSSIF
+878 
-890 LNWTEPQGQRSFYRV
+890 
-905 EWTDG
+905 
-910 TINMNKTVTETKVNV
+910 
-925 TELTPG
+925 
-931 ANYTFTVIAVAGD
+931 
-944 NNTQSDVATLSQYT
+944 YT